1 MAIGIICIIV
11 SCIILIIGFQH
22 IHNVNTEIDR
32 QNTEAE
38 VQLDIVKNKITTKQ
52 ELLNKIQQELT
63 QKIVEEEK
71 LTEKLQTKTKEFNQI
86 LEQNE
91 KISNNAYANY
101 AVVLEQAYQKKEQDF
116 DKRIANLNSTLENAE
131 LDAQQKMDEVAVELE
146 KLITTYEKSREAIL
160 KERRAIAEKQK
171 YSISLIDEEKSD
183 IKILNDLKPKLHQ
196 PRILSMLIWQTYI
209 QKKMKQLI
217 VDTLGTTSKTGIYKI
232 TNFETSEAYIGQAV
246 DVGKRFL
253 EHAKCGV
260 GIDTPAQNKLYKAI
274 QSYGIHCFSWELIEE
289 CSKEELNKKERYYIK
304 LFDTVNTGYNIL
316 KGNKT

>member
-22 IHNVNTEIDR
+22 IHNVNTEIDK
-32 QNTEAE
+32 QNIEAE
-38 VQLDIVKNKITTKQ
+38 TQLNIVENKITTKQ

-101 AVVLEQAYQKKEQDF
+101 AVVLEQAYQEKEQDF

-131 LDAQQKMDEVAVELE
+131 LDAQQKMDEVASELE

-160 KERRAIAEKQK
+160 KERRAIAEKRK
-171 YSISLIDEEKSD
+171 YSIFLTDEEKSD

-217 VDTLGTTSKTGIYKI
+217 IDTLGTTSKTGIYKI

-246 DVGKRFL
+246 
-253 EHAKCGV
+253 
-260 GIDTPAQNKLYKAI
+260 N
-274 QSYGIHCFSWELIEE
+274 
-289 CSKEELNKKERYYIK
+289 
-304 LFDTVNTGYNIL
+304 
-316 KGNKT
+316 

>member
-1 MAIGIICIIV
+1 MAIGIICIVI
-11 SCIILIIGFQH
+11 SCIVLIIGFKH
-22 IHNVNTEIDR
+22 IHTINTKIDE
-32 QNTEAE
+32 QNAEAE
-38 VQLDIVKNKITTKQ
+38 AQLAIVKNRVTTEQ
-52 ELLNKIQQELT
+52 ELLNKVQQELT
-63 QKIVEEEK
+63 YKIVEEEK

-101 AVVLEQAYQKKEQDF
+101 AVVLEQAYQEKEQDF
-116 DKRIANLNSTLENAE
+116 DKRVANLNSTLENVE
-131 LDAQQKMDEVAVELE
+131 LDTQQKINEVAAELE

-171 YSISLIDEEKSD
+171 YSISLTDAEKIDIE
-183 IKILNDLKPKLHQ
+183 ILNNLKPKLHQ

-217 VDTLGTTSKTGIYKI
+217 IDTLGTIPKTGIYKI

-246 DVGKRFL
+246 NVGKRFL

-260 GIDTPAQNKLYKAI
+260 GIDTPAQNKLYKAM

-304 LFDTVNTGYNIL
+304 LFDTVNTGYNTL